1 MALEAREREKE
12 REHPTASSVLPR
24 PATRGVERSWSPHE
38 TNPTVGKR
46 RSRDAANE
54 GAAEMAAA
62 EMAAAPDASEGAEP
76 KPH

>member
-1 MALEAREREKE
+1 MGE
-12 REHPTASSVLPR
+12 
-24 PATRGVERSWSPHE
+24 
-38 TNPTVGKR
+38 R

-54 GAAEMAAA
+54 GAAEVAAA